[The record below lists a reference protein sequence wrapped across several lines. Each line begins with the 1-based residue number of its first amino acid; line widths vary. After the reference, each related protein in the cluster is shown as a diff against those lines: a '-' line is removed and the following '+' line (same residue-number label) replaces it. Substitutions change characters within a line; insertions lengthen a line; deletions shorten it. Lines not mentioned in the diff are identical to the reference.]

1 MNRWHILEENHRS
14 KPESIGQLCPMNQMK
29 VGINAPPC
37 RCKCSN
43 ERQAI
48 KLRSLSQVVD
58 ECTREMLGPNQAG
71 ELCFKGPSVFKEY
84 WNNPEVLH
92 TRVVLI
98 YKFRAA
104 WKLFF

>member
-1 MNRWHILEENHRS
+1 
-14 KPESIGQLCPMNQMK
+14 MK
-29 VGINAPPC
+29 VGINAIGAAVPGAGVNVYN
-37 RCKCSN
+37 KS
-43 ERQAI
+43 QVI

-71 ELCFKGPSVFKEY
+71 EMCFKGPSVFKEY

-104 WKLFF
+104 WK